1 MVNILL
7 LCASG
12 MSTSLLVEKMKEVA
26 DDRHLEAHI
35 WAAPSKDIAVESKKA
50 DIVLLGPQVLYMRNK
65 IVLEIGRDIPVVM
78 VPMIEYG
85 MMDGASV
92 LDLAF
97 ENLEKKQ

>member
-26 DDRHLEAHI
+26 DDRHIAANV
-35 WAAPSKDIAVESKKA
+35 WAAPAKDIAVEAKKA
-50 DIVLLGPQVLYMRNK
+50 DIVLLGPQVLYMRDK
-65 IVLEIGRDIPVVM
+65 IAFEIGRDIPVVM
-78 VPMIEYG
+78 VPMREYG

-97 ENLEKKQ
+97 EHLDKKH